1 MTNYNDGKWHGWN
14 GGECPV
20 DPLAVVD
27 VVSINYAGRPERD
40 TSNYGLAADHCW
52 VHDDDGDIIAFR
64 VVKPGFRVVKPG
76 KPSDP
81 LADLTARVERLE
93 ATLKAI
99 ALERDRE

>member
-1 MTNYNDGKWHGWN
+1 MTDYNDGKWHGWN

-20 DPLAVVD
+20 DPEAHVD
-27 VVSINYAGRPERD
+27 VVWINRVGGLERNEANARVF
-40 TSNYGLAADHCW
+40 SWLH
-52 VHDDDGDIIAFR
+52 GDAPIIAFR
-64 VVKPGFRVVKPG
+64 VIRPAGPA
-76 KPSDP
+76 PAPDP